1 MSLIITI
8 AESSVSNVNCVVVVG
23 MMNYILK
30 DNLK

>member
-1 MSLIITI
+1 MSLILTI
-8 AESSVSNVNCVVVVG
+8 AEFNVSNVNCVVVVG